1 MREHIDRK
9 MFHVEILS
17 PKQSTLKLEDDLR
30 AFADKYRQ
38 VIDAGYVVCIPDNA
52 MGLLAFQGIELI
64 DELELPAPPLQVSV
78 HLNTF
83 HTKKEFDGMLGRAA
97 AVGLRHLLVIS
108 GDGSPRL
115 PKLSGKDLGYDVAA
129 VTSVELLKYIHREYS
144 GAFEIGVAFNPYEP
158 REHEMDKLRRK
169 VDAGAAF
176 ITTQPIIEADPC
188 IETLQQFGLPVVVE
202 AWMSKKLHL
211 LSDCV
216 GYEIPEDTPYDPM
229 ANLEA
234 LIRNYPG
241 CGFYLAICGFKTQ
254 FPHLG
259 QLWN

>member
-1 MREHIDRK
+1 MRDHIDRK

-17 PKQSTLKLEDDLR
+17 PKQSSTKLEDDLQT
-30 AFADKYRQ
+30 FADKYRR

-64 DELELPAPPLQVSV
+64 EELDLPAPPDQVSL

-83 HTKKEFDGMLGRAA
+83 HAKAEFDSLLDRAA
-97 AVGLRHLLVIS
+97 AAGVRHLLVNV
-108 GDGSPRL
+108 PT
-115 PKLSGKDLGYDVAA
+115 
-129 VTSVELLKYIHREYS
+129 VTSVELLAYIHREYP
-144 GAFEIGVAFNPYEP
+144 GAFEVGVAFNPYEP
-158 REHEMDKLRRK
+158 RDHEMNKLRRK

-188 IETLQQFGLPVVVE
+188 IDELRQFGLPVVVE
-202 AWMSKKLHL
+202 AWMSRKLHL
-211 LSDCV
+211 LSECV
-216 GYEIPEDTPYDPM
+216 GYTIPEDTPYDPM
-229 ANLEA
+229 ANLA
-234 LIRNYPG
+234 TLIRNYPG

>member
-1 MREHIDRK
+1 MREHIDRM

-17 PKQSTLKLEDDLR
+17 PKQSSTKLEADLET
-30 AFADKYRQ
+30 FASKYRR

-64 DELELPAPPLQVSV
+64 EELGLPAPPDQVSL

-83 HTKKEFDGMLGRAA
+83 HAKSEFDSLLDRSAALG
-97 AVGLRHLLVIS
+97 VRHLLVIS
-108 GDGSPRL
+108 GDGSPRM
-115 PKLSGKDLGYDVAA
+115 PKLTGADLGYNVAS
-129 VTSVELLKYIHREYS
+129 VTSVELLKYIHRAYP

-158 REHEMDKLRRK
+158 REHEMDKLQRK

-188 IETLQQFGLPVVVE
+188 IAELQRFGVPVVVE

-211 LSDCV
+211 LSECV

-229 ANLEA
+229 ANLTT
-234 LIRNYPG
+234 LIGTYPG

-254 FPHLG
+254 FPYLG